1 MRQSLDASLLGDLKL
16 GLQVLVVQQA
26 AFLADLDWTDPEAI
40 QLAEKRGRIIQ
51 VHRGN
56 VEKTLGMDD
65 NGQKHINPDDPFDG
79 DVEAARRELERR
91 LLRHADKLGR
101 EELIRRIR
109 ARGLEPPDVGL
120 DIPSPSG
127 PEGADG

>member
-1 MRQSLDASLLGDLKL
+1 MRQSLDASILGDLKL

-65 NGQKHINPDDPFDG
+65 NGQTNANPDDPFGG
-79 DVEAARRELERR
+79 DTEALKRELERR

-109 ARGLEPPDVGL
+109 ARGLEPPALGL
-120 DIPSPSG
+120 DVLGASG
-127 PEGADG
+127 SERTDG